1 MTVMA
6 AEGYSSKVRDQE
18 ISLEIFGFVRVPHRV
33 FFWKFLSILFFP
45 LLPLCLY
52 WKPNWW
58 TKAAYK
64 KTPIQFATHL
74 LVYRAEILELV
85 DIFIIKGWFRSVLI
99 SKSSSKLD
107 KLVIFLYFLSIDKDF
122 LTINF

>member
-1 MTVMA
+1 MA
-6 AEGYSSKVRDQE
+6 PEVLYSSKVRDQE

-99 SKSSSKLD
+99 SKSRFKLD
-107 KLVIFLYFLSIDKDF
+107 KLIYTKKSHIFLLF
-122 LTINF
+122 IN

>member
-1 MTVMA
+1 MA
-6 AEGYSSKVRDQE
+6 TEVNYSSKVRDQE
-18 ISLEIFGFVRVPHRV
+18 ISLEIFGFVRVQYRV

-85 DIFIIKGWFRSVLI
+85 DIFIIKGMPRTFILDGKIYSLP
-99 SKSSSKLD
+99 KNEFGDSS
-107 KLVIFLYFLSIDKDF
+107 LS
-122 LTINF
+122 

>member
-6 AEGYSSKVRDQE
+6 AEVYSSKVREQE

-85 DIFIIKGWFRSVLI
+85 DIFIIKGMSFKI
-99 SKSSSKLD
+99 SIL
-107 KLVIFLYFLSIDKDF
+107 LLL
-122 LTINF
+122 